1 MNYRSEINL
10 KCRNKA
16 SQTRAIAIK
25 LYSNLASI
33 SFLAIFIEKIFVA
46 SWEKPIITEKAWN
59 VKVLRGRNKTKRTQ
73 SRGVNRGRA
82 VNMSLFMG

>member
-1 MNYRSEINL
+1 MSH
-10 KCRNKA
+10 KA
-16 SQTRAIAIK
+16 SQTGAIAIK